1 MTINIFDFTG
11 DFAEDKDKA
20 RFIRK
25 QKIVPALIE
34 NQEVILDFN
43 NVSSATQ
50 SFIHALIREIIKEFG
65 VDILDKIKF
74 KNCNEKL
81 KKLISIVIE
90 YVQDI

>member
-1 MTINIFDFTG
+1 MIINIFDYTG

-25 QKIVPALIE
+25 NIIVPALIE
-34 NQEVILDFN
+34 NQEIILDFK

-50 SFIHALIREIIKEFG
+50 SFIHALIREIIKDYG
-65 VDILDKIKF
+65 VDILDKILF

-81 KKLISIVIE
+81 QKLISIVIE